1 MKYLL
6 FLTLLGFLVESCG
19 KIYPQ
24 KSISYGDLRKE
35 PRDIPNAT
43 IQHNGKRKLDS
54 LIIKSKKFN
63 LNVAIPNSDTIHFLV
78 RYTSKFGVY
87 LQSKNRT
94 KEQTFWIQT
103 KKWSDLKTRTFSN
116 NGPH

>member
-6 FLTLLGFLVESCG
+6 LFTLLGILIESCG

-35 PRDIPNAT
+35 PQYIPNAT
-43 IQHNGKRKLDS
+43 IQYNGKRKIDS
-54 LIIKSKKFN
+54 LIIQSKN
-63 LNVAIPNSDTIHFLV
+63 NTVTVAIPHSDTIHFIV

-87 LQSKNRT
+87 LQNRNRT
-94 KEQTFWIQT
+94 KEVIFSLKSMSWLPI
-103 KKWSDLKTRTFSN
+103 KTRHFID
-116 NGPH
+116 GPH